1 MIVECNK
8 RRGISEIFATLLLLA
23 ITTAGA
29 LFLANLVHGSGFG
42 SFAQNPSVSELS
54 TYSIKFTGYDTRDGS
69 NLSEIVTLD
78 NKFDSRLCTTSCT
91 AFSDNVPLAANPGTE
106 FIVIQLKN
114 ASPNPVYIRNL
125 QINGITHSWD
135 TQTAGKAFDASS
147 NDLTG
152 KYPLSGKFSILST
165 TGLTQKSDNML
176 NEDEEV
182 RLVVKLSRD
191 MSSDISLTRPLQIHV
206 DFGGQ
211 RSAEFVI
218 LSGDAR

>member
-1 MIVECNK
+1 MIVICKK

-29 LFLANLVHGSGFG
+29 LFLANLVHGSGIG
-42 SFAQNPSVSELS
+42 NFAQNPSVSSFS

-69 NLSEIVTLD
+69 DLSEISTLD

-91 AFSDNVPLAANPGTE
+91 VFSDNVPLDVNPGTE

-114 ASPNPVYIRNL
+114 ASPNSVYIRNL

-135 TQTAGKAFDASS
+135 TQTAGKSFDASS

-165 TGLTQKSDNML
+165 SGLAQKSDNML

-191 MSSDISLTRPLQIHV
+191 MSSDISLTRPLQIYV

>member
-1 MIVECNK
+1 LRK
-8 RRGISEIFATLLLLA
+8 KHGGISEIFATLLLLA

-29 LFLANLVHGSGFG
+29 LILANLVHGSGIG
-42 SFAQNPSVSELS
+42 SLGQNPAVAAYSS
-54 TYSIKFTGYDTRDGS
+54 YSIKFTGYDTRDGS
-69 NLSEIVTLD
+69 DLSGISTLD
-78 NKFDSRLCTTSCT
+78 NKFDSKLCTTSCT
-91 AFSDNVPLAANPGTE
+91 VFSDNVPLDANPGTE
-106 FIVIQLKN
+106 FVVLQLKN
-114 ASPNPVYIRNL
+114 ASPSPLYIRNV

-135 TQTAGKAFDASS
+135 TQTAGKLFDASS
-147 NDLTG
+147 NNLSG

-165 TGLTQKSDNML
+165 SSLTQKSDNKL

-191 MSSDISLTRPLQIHV
+191 ISSDISLTRPLQVYV